1 MICVTRLKYMLFSKS
16 YIDHNSILFYVHI
29 PKSGGT
35 SVRKNIK
42 FYFNDDQILR
52 LIEPGINHYIG
63 NQIYSSHKPKNENKT
78 KKKLKKIKN
87 FLNIFFKKIDTS
99 IFRDFN
105 SMTTQEKEEL
115 RFISSNQERM
125 TTPHILGKHFLKI
138 MTIRDPLTRIQSY
151 YFEAKREDK
160 KHKKPYQEI
169 AYKYDINYF
178 INYLYDKEPLMVND
192 PYCVCLSGTRNFLI
206 TKKIIDNEFFLAAPI
221 EKIDEFLNLLTIKL
235 SLKKNNFKKYRVSN
249 TNPKEIIINSELID
263 KIISTNKADINLKKH
278 IELEFQNILND
289 YKYLL

>member
-1 MICVTRLKYMLFSKS
+1 MLFSKN

-35 SVRKNIK
+35 SVRENLIP
-42 FYFNDDQILR
+42 YFNDNQVLR
-52 LIEPGINHYIG
+52 LTESGVNHYIES
-63 NQIYSSHKPKNENKT
+63 QIYSSYKPKNENKI
-78 KKKLKKIKN
+78 KKSLKKIKN
-87 FLNIFFKKIDTS
+87 SLNKLFKKNDTS
-99 IFRDFN
+99 IFRDLN

-151 YFEAKREDK
+151 YFEAKSK
-160 KHKKPYQEI
+160 KKNKPYQKI
-169 AYKYDINYF
+169 ASKYDINDF

-206 TKKIIDNEFFLAAPI
+206 TKKIIDNEFFLAAPV
-221 EKIDEFLNLLTIKL
+221 EKIDEFLNLLSIKL
-235 SLKKNNFKKYRVSN
+235 FSKKNNFKKFRVSN

-263 KIISTNKADINLKKH
+263 RIVSTNKSDIDLMKH
-278 IELEFQNILND
+278 IELEFQNILNN
-289 YKYLL
+289 YKN